1 MVVGTWVSAGDEKR
15 LVLSRFQKAISPG
28 IACGCDIKVCKVIL
42 AAFGYNQNKPNQT
55 QFQ

>member
-1 MVVGTWVSAGDEKR
+1 MVVGTWVSARDEKR